1 MANKSPKTDPLIK
14 YNKDMKT
21 KNVQRVKS
29 TLEKMLSQSE
39 QINIAKLS
47 ERTGVSRST
56 IYRDGELRELI
67 DRFRE
72 TSVLRKNRKV
82 KFEKEQA
89 LERAAESK
97 LKTATEALKRE
108 RIESDKLKAENIK
121 LKEHI
126 EYLMEKYSNVSS
138 IK

>member
-1 MANKSPKTDPLIK
+1 
-14 YNKDMKT
+14 MKT
-21 KNVQRVKS
+21 KNIQRVKS
-29 TLEKMLSQSE
+29 TLEKMLAQSE

-56 IYRDGELRELI
+56 IYRDDELRELI

-97 LKTATEALKRE
+97 LKTVTEALKRE